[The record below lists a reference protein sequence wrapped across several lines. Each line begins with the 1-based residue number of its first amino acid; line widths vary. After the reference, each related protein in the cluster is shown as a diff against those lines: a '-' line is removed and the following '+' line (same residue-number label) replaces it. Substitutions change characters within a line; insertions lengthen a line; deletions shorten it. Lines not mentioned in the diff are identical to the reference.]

1 MLLLIQLAFYIRRS
15 KFEKIGFFNT
25 KYKCSADYD
34 AYYKLLIIE
43 NLKGTYTEKHE
54 LIGEVSPGG
63 FSSKVSFI
71 EHLKEETLIRLD
83 NKQNK
88 LMVYL
93 IFLNA
98 IIKNF
103 FKNL

>member
-1 MLLLIQLAFYIRRS
+1 MA
-15 KFEKIGFFNT
+15 NT
-25 KYKCSADYD
+25 KKT
-34 AYYKLLIIE
+34 KKIKKQIRLL
-43 NLKGTYTEKHE
+43 NNK
-54 LIGEVSPGG
+54 
-63 FSSKVSFI
+63 
-71 EHLKEETLIRLD
+71 ETLIRLD